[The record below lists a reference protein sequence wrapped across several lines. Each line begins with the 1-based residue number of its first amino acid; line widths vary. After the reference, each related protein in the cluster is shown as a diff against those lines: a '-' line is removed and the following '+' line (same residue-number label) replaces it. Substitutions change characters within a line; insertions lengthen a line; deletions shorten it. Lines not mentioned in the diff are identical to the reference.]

1 MSARYANEAMETS
14 ECQGP
19 ETPDCD
25 ESLVAKFERVAST
38 FASRIALRS
47 DVWEATYC
55 ELNET
60 ANRIAHRLIA
70 DGAAPGDRAAVL
82 MAHDTPMVAAVLGAL
97 KAAQVVVALNPLDPV
112 ARLNMFVEDAEPGVI
127 MTDGQNRRL
136 ATELAPSACRIVH
149 FELAST
155 TGPIENPAI
164 EILPGQTA
172 FLTYTSGTTGRPKG
186 VMKTHRQLLRAAA
199 THSDGVQYTEN
210 DRVPL
215 FALVSTGQGATGLW
229 NLLYG
234 AMLCPFPVNT
244 RGVTG
249 LADWILDRGLTVYFS
264 SASIFRTL
272 ISTIDERLVFS
283 KVRAVRLSSE
293 AVTADDFR
301 AFRRHFPPG
310 SVLVHGLSSSETST
324 IAWSRWTQNDDIPEG
339 VLPVGHFSADIDIS
353 LVGDDGQPVASGEI
367 GEIVVTS
374 RYVAAGYWRDPALTA
389 SRFSAELDGKGTRRV
404 RTGDLGRID
413 ADGLLSFCGR
423 KDDRIKIRGNRIE
436 LLDIERT
443 LEKLPG
449 IDRAAAIA
457 VPRENGEPML
467 VAFVVKKRNASW
479 TPAHLRNAVRANLP
493 PHMVPSR
500 MLFLDTLP
508 YNRGNKID
516 REALRKHS
524 LSLRQDTPGEKPRTN
539 TETAI
544 ADIWAE
550 ALELPDLGRDDDFFE
565 LGGDSLKGAVV
576 ATQVHATLGIELT
589 LGAIADH
596 PTVATLAAFIDE
608 RRHTGPTL
616 SPPIVRVQRTPV
628 MPSSLFQEGVWDY
641 CQGSEDKVVTSHRVS
656 GPLDVEIFKECMT
669 YLFQR
674 HEILR
679 TTFSVV
685 AGRPMQIVHSSAPPC
700 LSVIDLIGA
709 DDAEDQADAILRQI
723 TSQPVDFTA
732 LPIVRYVLIRLA
744 KDVHRLIRISNP
756 VISDG
761 SGSRILNAERAALY
775 EARLQGL
782 PPPFPKEAP
791 LQYADFAVWQR
802 QFMCADGPFVQE
814 ALDWWG
820 NMFSPLPP
828 PIRLPVARL
837 RRRTDLDARE
847 GTLRWKLE
855 DQAARSLD
863 AAARSAGATYF
874 TARLAAFAALV
885 ADVSGNSTVVIGT
898 WFDNRDRMETRSI
911 VGLFSNFAFLVL
923 TYDPRKTFLEWLEIV
938 RDRVY
943 ETKMRSGLPHHMLL
957 RELRARGIKPPTQQL
972 MFVMPADY
980 PDRPFGELTF
990 SIESSGPGRMARGC
1004 RMYVSQS
1011 GDGVMRF
1018 DAAHYRPNGM
1028 RALLDR
1034 YLRLLEAA
1042 ASEPE
1047 LPIGRLQTMLGAKP
1061 MHWALQRH
1069 RFAVHDF
1076 VRHWTDRIRDKARR
1090 MIKG

>member
-1 MSARYANEAMETS
+1 LECPGSETR
-14 ECQGP
+14 
-19 ETPDCD
+19 DFD

-38 FASRIALRS
+38 FAARIALGS
-47 DVWEATYC
+47 DVWEASYR

-70 DGAAPGDRAAVL
+70 DGAAAGDRAAVL

-97 KAAQVVVALNPLDPV
+97 KAGQIVVALRPQDPV

-127 MTDGQNRRL
+127 ITDGQNRRL
-136 ATELAPSACRIVH
+136 AIELAPSACNIVH
-149 FELAST
+149 FEPAST
-155 TGPIENPAI
+155 TGPVENPAI
-164 EILPGQTA
+164 APGQTA

-186 VMKTHRQLLRAAA
+186 VMKTHRQLCRAAA
-199 THSDGVQYTEN
+199 AYSEAMQYTEN
-210 DRVPL
+210 DRAPL
-215 FALVSTGQGATGLW
+215 FALVSTGQGTTGLW
-229 NLLYG
+229 CILLNG
-234 AMLCPFPVNT
+234 ATLCPFPVNT
-244 RGVTG
+244 KGVTG

-283 KVRAVRLSSE
+283 KVRAVRLSSG

-301 AFRRHFPPG
+301 AFRKHFPPG
-310 SVLVHGLSSSETST
+310 SVLVHGLSSSETSN
-324 IAWSRWTQNDDIPEG
+324 IAWSRWTQNDCIPQG
-339 VLPVGHFSADIDIS
+339 VLPVGHFSRDINIS

-374 RYVAAGYWRDPALTA
+374 RYVAAGYWRDPELTA
-389 SRFSAELDGKGTRRV
+389 SRFSPELDNKGTRQV
-404 RTGDLGRID
+404 RTGDLARID

-457 VPRENGEPML
+457 VPRDKGEPML
-467 VAFVVKKRNASW
+467 VAFVAKKRNASW
-479 TPAHLRNAVRANLP
+479 TPAHLRHAARANLP

-500 MLFLDTLP
+500 IIFLDALP

-524 LSLRQDTPGEKPRTN
+524 LFLRADTPGEKPRTD

-576 ATQVHATLGIELT
+576 AAQVHATLRTELT
-589 LGAIADH
+589 LREISDR
-596 PTVATLAAFIDE
+596 PTVAALAALIDE
-608 RRHTGPTL
+608 RRHAGATL
-616 SPPIVRVQRTPV
+616 SPPIARVPRTPS
-628 MPSSLFQEGVWDY
+628 MPASLFQEGVWDY
-641 CQGSEDKVVTSHRVS
+641 CQGSEATLANSYRVS
-656 GPLDVEIFKECMT
+656 GPFDVEIFAECLT

-679 TTFSVV
+679 TTFSLV
-685 AGRPMQIVHSSAPPC
+685 AGRLVQIVHPSAPPC
-700 LSVIDLIGA
+700 LSAIDLIGA
-709 DDAEDQADAILRQI
+709 DDAQERADAIVRQI
-723 TSQPVDFTA
+723 ASQPVDLTA
-732 LPIVRYVLIRLA
+732 LPIMRYVVIRLA
-744 KDVHRLIRISNP
+744 KDIHRLIRISNP
-756 VISDG
+756 ALHDG
-761 SGSRILNAERAALY
+761 FASRLLNAELATLY

-802 QFMCADGPFVQE
+802 QFMRVDGSYVQE
-814 ALDWWG
+814 ALHWWEDVLA
-820 NMFSPLPP
+820 PPPP
-828 PIRLPVARL
+828 PIRLPAARL
-837 RRRTDLDARE
+837 RRRTGLDPRE
-847 GTLRWKLE
+847 GTLRWKLDE
-855 DQAARSLD
+855 PTARALD
-863 AAARSAGATYF
+863 AAARSADATDF

-885 ADVSGNSTVVIGT
+885 ADVTGNSTVVIGT

-911 VGLFSNFAFLVL
+911 VGSFFNFAFLVL
-923 TYDPRKTFLEWLEIV
+923 SYDPSKTFLEWLKIV
-938 RDRVY
+938 RDRVF

-957 RELRARGIKPPTQQL
+957 RELRARGIEPPRQQL
-972 MFVMPADY
+972 IFATSGDY
-980 PDRPFGELTF
+980 SDRRFGELSLSTEF
-990 SIESSGPGRMARGC
+990 LGRARMPRGC
-1004 RMYVSQS
+1004 RMYVTLT

-1018 DAAHYRPNGM
+1018 DAAHYDRNGM

-1034 YLRLLEAA
+1034 YLRLLKAA

-1047 LPIGRLQTMLGAKP
+1047 LPIGKLQTMLGAKP
-1061 MHWALQRH
+1061 MHWELQR
-1069 RFAVHDF
+1069 RLPAVHDF
-1076 VRHWTDRIRDKARR
+1076 IRRWTDRIL
-1090 MIKG
+1090 GG